1 MYKKCMSEISILRQ
15 QEIEDAFLEALMRD
29 GYEQINISRICENL
43 NIPRK
48 SFYRYFR
55 TPMRFLRR
63 VSRLRSYW
71 LNNFRKGR

>member
-48 SFYRYFR
+48 SFYRYFSGR
-55 TPMRFLRR
+55 KGVLF
-63 VSRLRSYW
+63 VSRHTEYGNR
-71 LNNFRKGR
+71 